1 MLSIADLQRVPVYKA
16 VPEKRA
22 TRRDGTPREPERL
35 GKIHFAVFTPGGT
48 SQPEESTKFGHDAV
62 ARSSSEVFA

>member
-48 SQPEESTKFGHDAV
+48 RDEPLLAMLTPWDV
-62 ARSSSEVFA
+62 LRDSSNME